1 MKMECIVCMEIPT
14 DVYVVKC
21 KSLVAHT
28 MCRSCAD
35 RWRATKPGPMTCPTC
50 RTQEVIRILPEYMRP
65 TERAAERTT
74 ERQWCQSGLVC
85 PTRNKTARECS
96 MAGCYRRVCRACVMC
111 DSHSD
116 F

>member
-21 KSLVAHT
+21 RSSVAHT

-35 RWRATKPGPMTCPTC
+35 QWRATKPGPMTCPTC
-50 RTQEVIRILPEYMRP
+50 RTPEIKVRILPEYMRP
-65 TERAAERTT
+65 TERTT
-74 ERQWCQSGLVC
+74 ERQWCQSGIDCL
-85 PTRNKTARECS
+85 TRNRTARECS